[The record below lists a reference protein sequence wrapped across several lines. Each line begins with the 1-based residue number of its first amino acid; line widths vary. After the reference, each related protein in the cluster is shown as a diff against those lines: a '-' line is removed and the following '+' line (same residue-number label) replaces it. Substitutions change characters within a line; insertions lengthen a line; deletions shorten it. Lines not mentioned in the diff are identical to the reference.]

1 MIRQSNQW
9 QSRDPAALPRAL
21 TTLLLIAL
29 LWPGLQLAEFRPQ
42 VLFNSQNL
50 TRKDT
55 ESESRYSRFIPM
67 GRT

>member
-29 LWPGLQLAEFRPQ
+29 LWPGLQLAE
-42 VLFNSQNL
+42 
-50 TRKDT
+50 
-55 ESESRYSRFIPM
+55 
-67 GRT
+67 